1 MWRILP
7 AFPVLSSIGEREGVR
22 PMLCSRCSKP
32 VADGAQFCGGCG
44 QRVEAA
50 PTGAASGS
58 QFTPAWAAAGAPAGA
73 AAVPGIPTT
82 APGLIERIKN
92 ILLSPRTEWPVIEPE
107 STPVGQLVTGY
118 VLPLAAFAVVMSF
131 VHMAVIGI
139 SLPFGGSIR
148 TPMLPALSYSL
159 FALVAGVIGVCIIA
173 FIVNT
178 LAPRFGGTRDT
189 RQAFKVAAYS
199 LTPAWV
205 GVVFSLL
212 PSFGTLLQ
220 FVAGCYGIYTL
231 YLGLPV
237 LMRSNRER
245 AGSYTASVVVI
256 TVLLGIL
263 LGVVSAAV
271 GVGRVGAMGAF
282 GAATSDE
289 QDAAAANAAASV
301 IGGALGTDEK
311 GKAGLASALSTLAK
325 AGQQMDAE
333 AKARAASASSDAVQG
348 SGVQGGA
355 GSAETDAAKAAGGL
369 LTALGGALGGG
380 RHVEP
385 VDFHTLAKALPETL
399 PGMTREDMKGSGKE
413 ALGVKGT
420 QASAIYR
427 AADARIEIEI
437 ADASGV
443 AGLMDLA
450 TSLVANETSESS
462 TGYERTSKVGGRVVH
477 EKYDST
483 TKHAELDVIVAK
495 RFTIGL
501 SGDGVEMS
509 TLEHALAAVDV
520 GALEAMKDAGA
531 Q

>member
-1 MWRILP
+1 
-7 AFPVLSSIGEREGVR
+7 
-22 PMLCSRCSKP
+22 MLCSRCSKP
-32 VADGAQFCGGCG
+32 VADGAQFCGACG

-50 PTGAASGS
+50 PTGAMSGS
-58 QFTPAWAAAGAPAGA
+58 QLTPALAAAGGSAGA
-73 AAVPGIPTT
+73 TAAASMPTT
-82 APGLIERIKN
+82 APSLIERIKN
-92 ILLSPRTEWPVIEPE
+92 ILVSPRTEWPVIDPE
-107 STPVGQLVTGY
+107 STSVGQLITGY
-118 VLPLAAFAVVMSF
+118 VAPIAAFAVVMSF

-139 SLPFGGSIR
+139 SLPFGGTIR

-159 FALVAGVIGVCIIA
+159 FALVAGVIGVCLIA
-173 FIVNT
+173 FIINA
-178 LAPRFGGTRDT
+178 LAPSFGGTRDT

-220 FVAGCYGIYTL
+220 FVAGCYGIYVL

-245 AGSYTASVVVI
+245 AVAYTASVVVLTI
-256 TVLLGIL
+256 LLGIL
-263 LGVVSAAV
+263 FGVLSAAV
-271 GVGRVGAMGAF
+271 GVGRAGALGAF
-282 GAATSDE
+282 GATSAVE
-289 QDAAAANAAASV
+289 REAEGREAAANAAASV

-311 GKAGLASALSTLAK
+311 GKAGLANAIANLAK
-325 AGQQMDAE
+325 AGEQME
-333 AKARAASASSDAVQG
+333 AQSKARAASAPSDAVQG

-355 GSAETDAAKAAGGL
+355 GSAETNAVNATGGL

-399 PGMTREDMKGSGKE
+399 PGMTREDMKGSGQE

-420 QASAIYR
+420 KASALYR
-427 AADARIEIEI
+427 GGDGRIEIEI

-462 TGYERTSKVGGRVVH
+462 TGYERTSNVGGRIVH

-495 RFTIGL
+495 RFTVGL
-501 SGDGVEMS
+501 SGDGVEMN
-509 TLEHALAAVDV
+509 TLESALSAVNI